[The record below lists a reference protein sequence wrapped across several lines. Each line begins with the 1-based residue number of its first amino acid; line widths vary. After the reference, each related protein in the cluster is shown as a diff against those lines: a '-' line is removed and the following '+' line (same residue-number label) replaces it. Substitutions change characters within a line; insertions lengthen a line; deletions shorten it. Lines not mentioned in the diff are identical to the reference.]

1 MVLALGSKFFQP
13 LFVGWDRMGIPA
25 EHLIPLTRSWMP
37 QVAPTCV
44 SPPHVEVDSKSFTQ
58 HLSRISTAAASCH
71 FGGKTRP
78 GKHQDLPLR
87 LSPALLSSSYSSGR
101 LGYEDQ
107 RAKCLRRKFKKE
119 KKNLFSS
126 GEPKAAQRKF
136 ILCYRTSGKGRNA
149 GPYLPNAKENYSKRF
164 LYNMYRV
171 CCRPVPQIQNTQQYF
186 KTNRNREGPL
196 APPHRS
202 SRRA

>member
-1 MVLALGSKFFQP
+1 
-13 LFVGWDRMGIPA
+13 MGIPA

-58 HLSRISTAAASCH
+58 HLSRISIAAASCY
-71 FGGKTRP
+71 FGEKTRP
-78 GKHQDLPLR
+78 GKHQDLPLW
-87 LSPALLSSSYSSGR
+87 LSPALLSSSCSSGR

-119 KKNLFSS
+119 KENLFSS
-126 GEPKAAQRKF
+126 GEPKAAQLRQKF

-149 GPYLPNAKENYSKRF
+149 GIPAQCKRK
-164 LYNMYRV
+164 LLQTV
-171 CCRPVPQIQNTQQYF
+171 SLQYVQSMLQASATDTKHTTIF
-186 KTNRNREGPL
+186 
-196 APPHRS
+196 
-202 SRRA
+202 